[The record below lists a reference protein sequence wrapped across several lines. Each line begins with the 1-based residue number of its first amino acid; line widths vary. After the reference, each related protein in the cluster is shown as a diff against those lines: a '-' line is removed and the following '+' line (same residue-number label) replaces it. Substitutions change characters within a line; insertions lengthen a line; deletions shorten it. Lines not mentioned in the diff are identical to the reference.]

1 MTHSILHMDPTTL
14 GVNAAT
20 VTAQPFIWSMGQTM
34 LAALA
39 SLFTIVWMGIQIT
52 MAIQDY
58 LDKKH
63 RREEQASNP
72 NPGNQTVTVVQTPN
86 IVVTQQPDGTTEV
99 H

>member
-1 MTHSILHMDPTTL
+1 MSRPMTHSILHMDPTTL

-39 SLFTIVWMGIQIT
+39 SLFTIIWMGIQIT
-52 MAIQDY
+52 IAIQDY

-63 RREEQASNP
+63 NREVAAAKGEVVPASVI
-72 NPGNQTVTVVQTPN
+72 VTT
-86 IVVTQQPDGTTEV
+86 TTTET